1 MIVYKHW
8 SGEGRGDKRRGH
20 RVIDKEM
27 LCWRVCG
34 DKRRGHRVI
43 GKERLGRNIG
53 GEVSEC
59 VKTREEDTGLSIR
72 RGWFSKAADAG
83 QGTRGV
89 QSAVSAEC
97 RECSI
102 AWREY
107 RR

>member
-1 MIVYKHW
+1 MHVCVALTR
-8 SGEGRGDKRRGH
+8 SDVERGTGRR
-20 RVIDKEM
+20 E
-27 LCWRVCG
+27 LC
-34 DKRRGHRVI
+34 
-43 GKERLGRNIG
+43 IG
-53 GEVSEC
+53 GDVCEC

>member
-1 MIVYKHW
+1 MERE
-8 SGEGRGDKRRGH
+8 EG
-20 RVIDKEM
+20 
-27 LCWRVCG
+27 
-34 DKRRGHRVI
+34 
-43 GKERLGRNIG
+43 
-53 GEVSEC
+53 
-59 VKTREEDTGLSIR
+59 TREEDTGLSIR